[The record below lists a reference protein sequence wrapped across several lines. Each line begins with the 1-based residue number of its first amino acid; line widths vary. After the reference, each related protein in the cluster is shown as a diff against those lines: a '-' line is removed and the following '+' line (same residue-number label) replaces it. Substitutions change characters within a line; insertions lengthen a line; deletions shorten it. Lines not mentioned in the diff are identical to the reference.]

1 LTINNVPPHR
11 NLVDNPRV
19 DPVIETP
26 MIGNPMYKILTA
38 CAAAAVTTLVFLPG
52 PANAIERR
60 ADGMRNSDQIEVS
73 SQRRYR
79 RYSHTRRYYAQPY
92 YDRPHYAYGYAR
104 GPSWGPAPFPFV
116 FGLPY

>member
-1 LTINNVPPHR
+1 
-11 NLVDNPRV
+11 
-19 DPVIETP
+19 
-26 MIGNPMYKILTA
+26 MYKMLTV

-52 PANAIERR
+52 PADALERR

-79 RYSHTRRYYAQPY
+79 RYGYSRGYYDGPY
-92 YDRPHYAYGYAR
+92 YGRPYRSYGYAR